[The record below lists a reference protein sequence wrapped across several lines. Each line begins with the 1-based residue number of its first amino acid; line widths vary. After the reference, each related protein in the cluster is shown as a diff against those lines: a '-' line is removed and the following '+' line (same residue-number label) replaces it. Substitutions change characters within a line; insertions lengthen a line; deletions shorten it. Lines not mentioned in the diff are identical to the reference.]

1 MKLSPFE
8 SVLEDLRAGRMIILV
23 DDSSRENEGD
33 LVALSAS
40 ITTEQIAFMMD
51 RARGLICVTLGLEL
65 AEELH
70 LPLQS
75 SLNLSSFDT
84 PFAVSIDHMSCT
96 GRGVEA
102 SARQY
107 AIRKLID
114 PNSSFQDFVS
124 PGSVYPL
131 IAHPKGVLGRRGQ
144 TEGSYDLARIVGS
157 HPSAVICEI
166 LNEDGTMARGKD
178 LEDFARLHGLKIT
191 SVEEILQYRIEHEP
205 FFQIK
210 TTKSQEIMGAT
221 FEVSVIEDDFGGKE
235 HLFLWHK
242 SRESERPL
250 VRIHSECLTGDVFGS
265 RRCDCGAQLS
275 HAITAIIERGFG
287 AIIYLRQEGRGIGLA
302 NKIKAYHLQDA
313 GLDTVDANIKLGF
326 GPDMRDYRLAAKI
339 FLEFG
344 FRDIDLLTNNPE
356 KVAAMLEVC
365 NKVSRVP
372 LLAEQ
377 DEFNE
382 VYLKTKKH
390 RMGHIL

>member
-8 SVLEDLRAGRMIILV
+8 SVLDDLRAGRMIILV

-33 LVALSAS
+33 LVALSS
-40 ITTEQIAFMMD
+40 SVTTEQIAFMMD
-51 RARGLICVTLGLEL
+51 KARGLVCVTLGLER
-65 AEELH
+65 AEDLH

-84 PFAVSIDHMSCT
+84 PFAVSIDHVTCA

-102 SARQY
+102 SSRQY

-114 PNSSFQDFVS
+114 LDASVQDFVS

-144 TEGSYDLARIVGS
+144 TEGSYDLARIVGAP
-157 HPSAVICEI
+157 PSAVICEI
-166 LNEDGTMARGKD
+166 LNQDGTMARGSD
-178 LEDFARLHGLKIT
+178 LADFASLHGFKIT
-191 SVEEILQYRIEHEP
+191 SVEEILQYRIDHEP

-210 TTKSQEIMGAT
+210 TTKSQEIMGAI
-221 FEVSVIEDDFGGKE
+221 FEVSVVEDDFGGKE
-235 HLFLWHK
+235 HLLLLHK
-242 SRESERPL
+242 SKDFERPL

-265 RRCDCGAQLS
+265 RRCDCGSQLY
-275 HAITAIIERGFG
+275 HAIAAIIERGFG
-287 AIIYLRQEGRGIGLA
+287 AIIYMRQEGRGIGLA

-313 GLDTVDANIKLGF
+313 GLDTVDANIELGF
-326 GPDMRDYRLAAKI
+326 GPDMRDYRLAAKV
-339 FLEFG
+339 FNQFG
-344 FRDIDLLTNNPE
+344 FQDIDLLTNNPE
-356 KVAAMLEVC
+356 KIAAMSEVC
-365 NKVSRVP
+365 RKVNRIP

-382 VYLKTKKH
+382 AYLSTKRR